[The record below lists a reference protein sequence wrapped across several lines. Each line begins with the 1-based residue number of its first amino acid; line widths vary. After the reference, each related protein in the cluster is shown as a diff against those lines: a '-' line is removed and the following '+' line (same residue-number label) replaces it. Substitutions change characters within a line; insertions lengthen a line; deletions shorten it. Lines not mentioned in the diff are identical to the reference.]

1 MEVVPGRKGVKW
13 KRVDLKTYGR
23 AGGPGLE
30 KGEGRVWGHQ
40 DTRDVGA
47 ERQIKKKVQMRGNGE
62 GAKGTCWA
70 PAPGVGGY
78 RGHLGFY
85 RACIGVYI
93 GVHSVGCSSRCWAF
107 RASGSGYHRFAAV
120 VFLS

>member
-1 MEVVPGRKGVKW
+1 MAA
-13 KRVDLKTYGR
+13 LKTYGR
-23 AGGPGLE
+23 VGGPGLE

-47 ERQIKKKVQMRGNGE
+47 ERQIKKESTNAGNSE

-78 RGHLGFY
+78 SV
-85 RACIGVYI
+85 C
-93 GVHSVGCSSRCWAF
+93 VHRWHGK
-107 RASGSGYHRFAAV
+107 AS
-120 VFLS
+120 